1 MKAQFRKVCKHH
13 HQLSEPHISNG
24 EPKAPRQWPAD
35 LIPLVRPST
44 PKAKFG
50 RNVYQHKYM
59 REWRERKTS
68 GSVLVEFALA
78 LPVLVSI
85 IIGGM
90 DLGFAMLNMM
100 QLVFVTQQAA
110 VVQAAKGTGIA
121 WGTAQLST
129 ATFSVASANC
139 ITGTLPY
146 QPIFLPASW
155 FPPLTDTACA
165 ASPQN
170 NGSPLG

>member
-1 MKAQFRKVCKHH
+1 MKAQFCKVCKHH
-13 HQLSEPHISNG
+13 HQLSSRISG
-24 EPKAPRQWPAD
+24 MVSLKTPRQRPAD
-35 LIPLVRPST
+35 LIPLVPPST

-50 RNVYQHKYM
+50 RNVYQRKYM
-59 REWRERKTS
+59 REWRKRNTS

-129 ATFSVASANC
+129 ATFSVNPPPNC
-139 ITGTLPY
+139 ITGTMPY
-146 QPIFLPASW
+146 SPIFLPASW
-155 FPPLTDTACA
+155 FPALTSTECA
-165 ASPQN
+165 AQPS
-170 NGSPLG
+170 